1 MGLRKAA
8 MTIIEE
14 KAKLQKKHC
23 LSDRVVWCTKVNSIK
38 SKKRKEQEKPIE
50 EQFVLSARKQ
60 HCQEIE

>member
-14 KAKLQKKHC
+14 KAKLQKKDC

-38 SKKRKEQEKPIE
+38 SKKQKEQEKPIE
-50 EQFVLSARKQ
+50 EQFVLSARK
-60 HCQEIE
+60 